1 MTPIGNI
8 TEMQLSLKA
17 YRIAKIRMLEKE
29 FMIPLKADEKDH
41 INSLQTEA
49 AIDRYART
57 ILQSRWD

>member
-1 MTPIGNI
+1 MTPVGNI
-8 TEMQLSLKA
+8 TEMQLGIKA
-17 YRIAKIRMLEKE
+17 YRIAKIKLLEKE

-57 ILQSRWD
+57 ILQSRWN